1 MMSERVDAVD
11 FYRSQFTER
20 PMYETEE
27 LVVLRDITRRFASEK
42 IAPGYAAR
50 EKTAVLDR
58 GILREMGALGLI
70 APELP
75 EWAGGTG
82 VDTIYSG
89 VIIEEIARADFNM
102 GYAQILGS
110 LEGQILTRFAHKEVA
125 ENWLPKLTSGEVII
139 NVALTEPQGG
149 SDAAALRLKMTKDG
163 SDWLLNGE
171 KTSISMVDQSEAT
184 VVFAR
189 SGDEERGARGVSALL
204 VPMDLPGIRT
214 TRFKDLGQHCI
225 GRGSIFFEDVRVPG
239 NMLLGKEGEAFSQVM
254 QGFDFSRALI
264 GLQCLGT
271 ARQSLDE
278 TWAFVKERKAFGQI
292 LSSFQGVSHKLAEFD
307 TKVEA
312 ARLLCLNALWLKDQG
327 RPHTTEAAMSKWWPP
342 LLAYETIHACLLMHG
357 HAGYSN
363 DLPFEQRLRDVLGL
377 QIGDGT
383 AQIMKT
389 VIARS
394 RVGRENVPY

>member
-1 MMSERVDAVD
+1 
-11 FYRSQFTER
+11 
-20 PMYETEE
+20 
-27 LVVLRDITRRFASEK
+27 
-42 IAPGYAAR
+42 
-50 EKTAVLDR
+50 
-58 GILREMGALGLI
+58 
-70 APELP
+70 
-75 EWAGGTG
+75 
-82 VDTIYSG
+82 
-89 VIIEEIARADFNM
+89 
-102 GYAQILGS
+102 
-110 LEGQILTRFAHKEVA
+110 
-125 ENWLPKLTSGEVII
+125 
-139 NVALTEPQGG
+139 
-149 SDAAALRLKMTKDG
+149 
-163 SDWLLNGE
+163 
-171 KTSISMVDQSEAT
+171 
-184 VVFAR
+184 
-189 SGDEERGARGVSALL
+189 
-204 VPMDLPGIRT
+204 
-214 TRFKDLGQHCI
+214 
-225 GRGSIFFEDVRVPG
+225 
-239 NMLLGKEGEAFSQVM
+239 MLLGNEGEAFSQVM

-278 TWAFVKERKAFGQI
+278 TWAFVKERRAFGQL

-357 HAGYSN
+357 HAGYSS